1 MQQPQGFI
9 DPMFSAHLCRL
20 HKVIYGLKQAP
31 RAWFQRF
38 TSFLL
43 ELGFQRS
50 NADSSLFI
58 RREKTSI
65 LILLIYVDDIIVKGN
80 NFVVL
85 VQLIT
90 HLVTVF
96 AMKDLGK
103 LHYFLGL
110 QVYRNRSG
118 LFVCQTKYVVDLLQR
133 WKLDGVKSHS
143 TPVSR
148 GQKLSNQMVIY
159 YLLSQIIGA

>member
-1 MQQPQGFI
+1 MPIRQLDVQNAFLHRHLFEEVYMQQPQGFI

-58 RREKTSI
+58 R
-65 LILLIYVDDIIVKGN
+65 
-80 NFVVL
+80 
-85 VQLIT
+85 
-90 HLVTVF
+90 
-96 AMKDLGK
+96 
-103 LHYFLGL
+103 
-110 QVYRNRSG
+110 
-118 LFVCQTKYVVDLLQR
+118 
-133 WKLDGVKSHS
+133 
-143 TPVSR
+143 
-148 GQKLSNQMVIY
+148 
-159 YLLSQIIGA
+159 